1 MNQVKKEKPKH
12 LGRGLQSLLGP
23 ITTII
28 PDEKMQ
34 MPIEINPPNFS
45 PDKELSK
52 SLREIST
59 DSILANPYQPRT
71 SWDEQELQELAESIR
86 LKGVIQPIVVRPAV
100 RIGMPDG
107 RANFEL
113 IAGERRLR
121 AARIAGLSAIPAL
134 VRAATDQELLE
145 LALIE
150 NINRTDLNP
159 IERAKAYQNYINTF
173 NLTQDEAANRLGQS
187 RPVVANYLRLL
198 DLPQEIQEMLTSGQ
212 LSMGHAR
219 AILSLPTD
227 ELRRKLANRA
237 MAGRLSV
244 REVERLVRR
253 FLSISDKTRRPLPV
267 KPPHILDLEN
277 RLTSELGTKV
287 TIETRKSGQRG
298 KIIIEFYSIEDFDRI
313 SERLG
318 LSVSEHT

>member
-23 ITTII
+23 ITTLI

-34 MPIEINPPNFS
+34 IPIEVNSPNFP
-45 PDKELSK
+45 PDKELDK
-52 SLREIST
+52 SLREISI

-71 SWDEQELQELAESIR
+71 SWDEQEMQELAESIR
-86 LKGVIQPIVVRPAV
+86 AKGIIQPIVVRPAV
-100 RIGMPDG
+100 RLGMPDG

-121 AARIAGLSAIPAL
+121 AARIAGLTAIPAL
-134 VRAATDQELLE
+134 VRSATDQELLE

-173 NLTQDEAANRLGQS
+173 NLTQDETASRLGQS

-198 DLPQEIQEMLTSGQ
+198 DLPQEIQDMLTSGQ

-253 FLSISDKTRRPLPV
+253 FLSITDKARRPLPV

-313 SERLG
+313 TERIG
-318 LSVSEHT
+318 INTAEEV

>member
-12 LGRGLQSLLGP
+12 LGRGLESLLGP
-23 ITTII
+23 ITTIVS
-28 PDEKMQ
+28 DEKMQ
-34 MPIEINPPNFS
+34 IPIEANPPNFP
-45 PDKELSK
+45 PDKELDK
-52 SLREIST
+52 SLKEISI
-59 DSILANPYQPRT
+59 DAILANPYQPRT
-71 SWDEQELQELAESIR
+71 SWDQQELEELAESIR
-86 LKGVIQPIVVRPAV
+86 LKGLIQPIVVRPA
-100 RIGMPDG
+100 G
-107 RANFEL
+107 ANFEL

-121 AARIAGLSAIPAL
+121 AARIAGLTAIPAL

-150 NINRTDLNP
+150 NINRSDLNP
-159 IERAKAYQNYINTF
+159 IERAKAYQNYISTF

-187 RPVVANYLRLL
+187 RPVVANYVRLL
-198 DLPQEIQEMLTSGQ
+198 DLPQEIQDMLTSGQ

-227 ELRRKLANRA
+227 DLRRKLANRA

-253 FLSISDKTRRPLPV
+253 YLSIADKGRRPLPV

-313 SERLG
+313 SERIG
-318 LSVSEHT
+318 ITTTEDA